1 MKIAFV
7 IYSFEGGGAERVV
20 SNLSLEFAKEH
31 DISIILFDTSEIAY
45 PYKGK
50 IIDLKLPSAK
60 SGGLGK
66 IVQLLRRAISLRRV
80 FKKHQFDVIFTH
92 METAN
97 FPAILV
103 SKDIIA
109 SVHDD
114 PNSFTKMYRFLIP
127 KLYPRAKK
135 VITVSG
141 QIEAKLNAGYH
152 VHNTATIYNTVDI
165 EYAQKQSKEHIEHDK
180 PFILAVGRLGE
191 QKGFDMLIEA
201 YAQTKAK
208 NTTDLIILGEGE
220 LRSELEALVEKYDLQ
235 GKVHL
240 KGRVDN
246 PFAYYSKAK
255 FFVLSSR
262 HEGFPNIL
270 IEALACDCACI
281 AFDCPTGPNE
291 IIQPGKSGLLV
302 EPENIEALGVSID
315 ELHSDEVL
323 LATFRKN
330 ASASVEH
337 LSPSK
342 IAHEWMKLIA
352 STNKQS

>member
-31 DISIILFDTSEIAY
+31 DITIILFDTSEVAY
-45 PYKGK
+45 PYKGE
-50 IIDLKLPSAK
+50 IIDLNLPSSK
-60 SGGLGK
+60 SGGFGK
-66 IVQLLRRAISLRRV
+66 IVQLLRRALSLRRV
-80 FKKHQFDVIFTH
+80 FKEHQFDAIFTH

-103 SKDIIA
+103 NKNIIA

-114 PNSFTKMYRFLIP
+114 PESFTKMYRFLIP
-127 KLYPRAKK
+127 KMYPRAKK

-141 QIEAKLNAGYH
+141 QIEAKLNANYN

-165 EYAQKQSKEHIEHDK
+165 ERAQKLSQEDVSYNK
-180 PFILAVGRLGE
+180 PFILAVGRLGD
-191 QKGFDMLIEA
+191 QKGFDMLIKA
-201 YAQTKAK
+201 YALTEAK
-208 NTTDLIILGEGE
+208 HKIDLIILGEGE
-220 LRSELEALVEKYDLQ
+220 LRPELEALVEEHQLQ

-246 PFAYYSKAK
+246 PFAYYSKAE

-281 AFDCPTGPNE
+281 SFDCPTGPNE

-302 EPENIEALGVSID
+302 EPENIEALGASID
-315 ELHSDEVL
+315 ELHGDEKL

-330 ASASVEH
+330 ANASVQH
-337 LSPSK
+337 LTPSK
-342 IAHEWMKLIA
+342 IAQEWMELVA
-352 STNKQS
+352 STSK